1 MSWATQIETI
11 TLFVDELQTSKA
23 FYLQVFDTS
32 TVFEDA
38 DSAVFKIGGLQ
49 VNLLDR
55 SAATELVEPAS
66 VAASAND
73 VAFVITLPVDDVD
86 VVAADLIL
94 RGATLLNGPI
104 DRPWGVRTASFRD
117 PSGYVWEI
125 AS

>member
-11 TLFVDELQTSKA
+11 TLFVDEVQTSKA

-73 VAFVITLPVDDVD
+73 VAFVITLPVDDVV